1 MKRAQ
6 HFARPS
12 HVLATDDL
20 GVLREGDESGE
31 DTLRRQL
38 MDKEREID
46 KVSILGAWKITIL
59 CVQYFELTCQA
70 LQDQLSQRPPIRKCG
85 EKRWYPT
92 TMILF
97 TASRKL

>member
-31 DTLRRQL
+31 DTFRRQL

-46 KVSILGAWKITIL
+46 KVSILGA
-59 CVQYFELTCQA
+59 
-70 LQDQLSQRPPIRKCG
+70 
-85 EKRWYPT
+85 
-92 TMILF
+92 
-97 TASRKL
+97 